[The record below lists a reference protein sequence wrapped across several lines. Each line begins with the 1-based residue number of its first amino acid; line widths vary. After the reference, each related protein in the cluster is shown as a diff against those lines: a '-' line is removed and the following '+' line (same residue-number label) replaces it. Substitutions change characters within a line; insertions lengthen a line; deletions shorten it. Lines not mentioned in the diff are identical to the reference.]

1 MSPTATRLREIELP
15 AAATRSGSDIQV
27 LKRSVRL
34 LRVSSARQ
42 MDSDYDRDPE
52 GNSIDTQ
59 RKATIEKERAL
70 GSANV
75 GEYVE
80 PGYSGQA
87 IEKRPF
93 FQQLL
98 ARILERRDVDYV
110 VIYMRSRVFRSYIEA
125 AIVKQQLEKLG
136 VRVVSAKE
144 DFGDGVMAEAMEAI
158 TDVFNWLQ
166 VRISGQDIK
175 TKMGNKARNGGT
187 LGRAK
192 IGYLNERIT
201 IDGHKVNTIAVDPQ
215 RAHYIPMAFELY
227 ATGQETITSLR
238 SKLTCAG
245 LRTHGDARR
254 PPGPISHES
263 LRLLLRDRYY
273 AGYVTYEGIDYPGR
287 HQPLISQ
294 ELYDRVQRALGA
306 HGPGTR
312 QRVHNHYL
320 KGLLWCARCHHRL
333 ILTRARGRNG
343 GEYFYFFCA
352 ARQDHQCDLPYIPLD
367 VLEEAVARHHGEL
380 PALSPDQLARVR
392 TLVEQALT
400 VDHAAPNQLRTLY
413 TSRLRALSR
422 KRTYLIDLAAEQH
435 WPREELQTRIEA
447 VAQERIDLRSALA
460 HLQQQ
465 RDRDRGVYQTAL
477 ALLENPSAAYEHS
490 EPHTRALLN
499 RALLGRLYI
508 DAAKLTNEVDGFAP
522 SIRRSPGMV
531 YTIQAQGLT
540 GSMSR
545 TPS

>member
-1 MSPTATRLREIELP
+1 MSL
-15 AAATRSGSDIQV
+15 AATRPQDDGPLTLAARSEPEVQE

-34 LRVSSARQ
+34 LRVSTTRQ
-42 MDSDYDRDPE
+42 MDSGYDRDPE

-59 RKATIEKERAL
+59 RKATIEKEQAL
-70 GSANV
+70 GTVNV

-87 IEKRPF
+87 IDKRPF

-110 VIYMRSRVFRSYIEA
+110 VIYMRSRVFRNYIEA
-125 AIVKQQLEKLG
+125 AIVKQHLEKLG

-192 IGYLNERIT
+192 IGYRNVRIS
-201 IDGHKVNTIAVDPQ
+201 IDGHKVNTIALDPR
-215 RAHYIPMAFELY
+215 RAHYIPMAFDLF
-227 ATGQETITSLR
+227 ATGQETVTSLQG
-238 SKLTCAG
+238 KLTRAG
-245 LRTHGDARR
+245 LRAAGDARH
-254 PPGPISHES
+254 PPAPISHES

-273 AGYVTYEGIDYPGR
+273 AGYVTYQGAHYPGR
-287 HQPLISQ
+287 HQPLITQ
-294 ELYDRVQRALGA
+294 ELYEQVQRVLGA

-320 KGLLWCARCHHRL
+320 KGLLWCARCRHRL
-333 ILTRARGRNG
+333 VLQRAVGRTG

-352 ARQDHQCDLPYIPLD
+352 ARQQHTCDLPYIPLD
-367 VLEEAVARHHGEL
+367 VLEQAVARHIADL
-380 PALSPDQLARVR
+380 PSPTPTQLADVR
-392 TLVEQALT
+392 TLVERALT
-400 VDHAAPNQLRTLY
+400 IDHGALDNLRTLY
-413 TSRLRALSR
+413 TRRLRNLSR

-435 WPREELQTRIEA
+435 WPHKDLQARIDALE
-447 VAQERIDLRSALA
+447 QERTDLRGALT
-460 HLQQQ
+460 HLQHQ
-465 RDRDRGVYQTAL
+465 RDRDHHTYHTAT
-477 ALLENPSAAYEHS
+477 ALLENPGHAYEHGD
-490 EPHTRALLN
+490 PHTRTLLAH
-499 RALLGRLYI
+499 ALLGRLYL
-508 DAAKLTNEVDGFAP
+508 DAAKTTQQLPPLAQPDSSA
-522 SIRRSPGMV
+522 I
-531 YTIQAQGLT
+531 YTIHAHALT
-540 GSMSR
+540 RSA
-545 TPS
+545 

>member
-1 MSPTATRLREIELP
+1 VSL
-15 AAATRSGSDIQV
+15 AATQPQDDGPLTLAARSESEVQE

-34 LRVSSARQ
+34 LRVSTTRQ

-59 RKATIEKERAL
+59 RKATIEKEQAL
-70 GSANV
+70 GTVNV

-87 IEKRPF
+87 IDKRPF

-110 VIYMRSRVFRSYIEA
+110 VIYMRSRVFRNYIEA
-125 AIVKQQLEKLG
+125 AVVKQHLEKLG

-192 IGYLNERIT
+192 IGYLNVRVT
-201 IDGHKVNTIAVDPQ
+201 IDGHKVNTIALDPQ
-215 RAHYIPMAFELY
+215 RAHYIPMAFDLF
-227 ATGQETITSLR
+227 ATGQETITSLQD
-238 SKLTCAG
+238 KLTRAG
-245 LRTHGDARR
+245 LRTAGDARH

-273 AGYVTYEGIDYPGR
+273 AGYVTYQGAHYPGR
-287 HQPLISQ
+287 HQPLITQ
-294 ELYDRVQRALGA
+294 ELYDRVQRVLGA
-306 HGPGTR
+306 HGLGTR

-320 KGLLWCARCHHRL
+320 KGLLWCARCRHRL
-333 ILTRARGRNG
+333 ILQRAVGRTG

-352 ARQDHQCDLPYIPLD
+352 ARQQHTCDLPYIPLD
-367 VLEEAVARHHGEL
+367 VLEQAVARHIADL
-380 PALSPDQLARVR
+380 PSPTPTQLAEVHA
-392 TLVEQALT
+392 LVERALT
-400 VDHAAPNQLRTLY
+400 VDHGALDNLRTLY
-413 TSRLRALSR
+413 TRRLRALSR
-422 KRTYLIDLAAEQH
+422 KRSYLIDLAAEQH
-435 WPREELQTRIEA
+435 WPHEDLQTRIDALE
-447 VAQERIDLRSALA
+447 QERADLRTALT
-460 HLQQQ
+460 HLQHQRE
-465 RDRDRGVYQTAL
+465 RDRDTYHTATAL
-477 ALLENPSAAYEHS
+477 LANPGHAYERGN
-490 EPHTRALLN
+490 PRTRTLLAH
-499 RALLGRLYI
+499 ALLGRLYL
-508 DAAKLTNEVDGFAP
+508 DAAKTTQQLPHLAQSGHTAIYTVHAHALT
-522 SIRRSPGMV
+522 RS
-531 YTIQAQGLT
+531 T
-540 GSMSR
+540 
-545 TPS
+545 

>member
-1 MSPTATRLREIELP
+1 VSL
-15 AAATRSGSDIQV
+15 AATRPQDDGPLTLAARSEPEVQE

-34 LRVSSARQ
+34 LRVSTTRQ
-42 MDSDYDRDPE
+42 MDSGYDRDPE

-59 RKATIEKERAL
+59 RKATIEKEQAL
-70 GSANV
+70 GTVNV

-87 IEKRPF
+87 IDKRPF

-110 VIYMRSRVFRSYIEA
+110 VIYMRSRVFRNYIEA
-125 AIVKQQLEKLG
+125 AIVKQHLEKLG

-192 IGYLNERIT
+192 IGYRNVRIS
-201 IDGHKVNTIAVDPQ
+201 IDGHKVNTIALDPR
-215 RAHYIPMAFELY
+215 RAHYIPMAFDLF
-227 ATGQETITSLR
+227 ATGQETVTSLQG
-238 SKLTCAG
+238 KLTRAG
-245 LRTHGDARR
+245 LRAAGDARH
-254 PPGPISHES
+254 PPAPISHES

-273 AGYVTYEGIDYPGR
+273 AGYVTYQGAHYPGR
-287 HQPLISQ
+287 HQPLITQ
-294 ELYDRVQRALGA
+294 ELYEQVQRVLGA

-320 KGLLWCARCHHRL
+320 KGLLWCARCRHRL
-333 ILTRARGRNG
+333 VLQRAVGRTG

-352 ARQDHQCDLPYIPLD
+352 ARQQHTCDLPYIPLD
-367 VLEEAVARHHGEL
+367 VLEQAVARHIADL
-380 PALSPDQLARVR
+380 PSPTPTQLADVR
-392 TLVEQALT
+392 TLVERALT
-400 VDHAAPNQLRTLY
+400 IDHGALDNLRTLY
-413 TSRLRALSR
+413 TRRLRNLSR

-435 WPREELQTRIEA
+435 WPHKDLQARIDALE
-447 VAQERIDLRSALA
+447 QERTDLRGALT
-460 HLQQQ
+460 HLQHQ
-465 RDRDRGVYQTAL
+465 RDRDHHTYHTAT
-477 ALLENPSAAYEHS
+477 ALLENPGHAYEHGD
-490 EPHTRALLN
+490 PHTRTLLAH
-499 RALLGRLYI
+499 ALLGRLYL
-508 DAAKLTNEVDGFAP
+508 DAAKTTQQLPPLAQPDSSA
-522 SIRRSPGMV
+522 I
-531 YTIQAQGLT
+531 YTIHAHALT
-540 GSMSR
+540 RSA
-545 TPS
+545 

>member
-1 MSPTATRLREIELP
+1 
-15 AAATRSGSDIQV
+15 
-27 LKRSVRL
+27 
-34 LRVSSARQ
+34 

-59 RKATIEKERAL
+59 RKATIEKEQAL
-70 GSANV
+70 GSVNV

-87 IEKRPF
+87 IDKRPF

-98 ARILERRDVDYV
+98 TRILDRRDVDYV
-110 VIYMRSRVFRSYIEA
+110 VIYMRSRVFRNYIEA

-201 IDGHKVNTIAVDPQ
+201 IDGHKVNTIAIDPQ

-227 ATGQETITSLR
+227 ATGTETITSLQ
-238 SKLTCAG
+238 SKLTRAG

-287 HQPLISQ
+287 HQPLITRD
-294 ELYDRVQRALGA
+294 LYDRVQRALGA

-320 KGLLWCARCHHRL
+320 KGLLWCARCRHRL
-333 ILTRARGRNG
+333 ILQRARGRNG

-367 VLEEAVARHHGEL
+367 VLEEAVTRHYGDL
-380 PALSPDQLARVR
+380 TALTPEQLAQVR

-400 VDHAAPNQLRTLY
+400 IDHAALDQLHTLY
-413 TSRLRALSR
+413 TSRLRALTR

-435 WPREELQTRIEA
+435 WPRQDLKTRIEA
-447 VAQERIDLRSALA
+447 IAQERTDLRSALT

-465 RDRDRGVYQTAL
+465 RDRDHSVYQTAL
-477 ALLENPSAAYEHS
+477 TLLENPHAAYEHS

-508 DAAKLTNEVDGFAP
+508 DAAKLTHEIDSLATP
-522 SIRRSPGMV
+522 ARSNPGTI
-531 YTIQAQGLT
+531 YTIQAQGLARP
-540 GSMSR
+540 MPR
-545 TPS
+545 TRG